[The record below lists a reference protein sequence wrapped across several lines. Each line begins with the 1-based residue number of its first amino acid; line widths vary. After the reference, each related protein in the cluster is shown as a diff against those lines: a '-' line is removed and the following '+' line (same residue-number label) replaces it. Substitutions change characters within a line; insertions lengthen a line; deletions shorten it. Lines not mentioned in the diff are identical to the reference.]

1 MRLLKAV
8 FINRAPFEK
17 LVLDFADENVSVLSG
32 INGRGKTTILSH
44 IVDAFYELAKKGFP
58 SEFEGKGNKFYRV
71 STDLS
76 TINREMPSIV
86 IFKFKCNNNIIEY
99 VDARGVFEETI
110 YNNLLNPY
118 TDIKFSNIQK
128 NLEKNRCCKY
138 LSIKNEKIED
148 IFDNSLLTYFPAY
161 RYELPMYLNEPYK
174 MQLDYNKEMN
184 FTGYLKNPLEV
195 ISDVKEITNWIMD
208 VLLDTYGRRGNSKE
222 IFERI
227 NLILTNI
234 LKSKLDDSILIGV
247 GPRNY
252 GASRVQV
259 IAKNKLNESYPSIFG
274 MSSGELSLVSLF
286 CEILRQA
293 DNVMKVEDDNEKE
306 GLDAT
311 DVSGIVLVDEVDKH
325 LHIKL
330 QKETLPTLFKMFPNV
345 QFIVTSHSPFLN
357 MGLDECDGLKY
368 SIFDLDNEGLRCEP
382 VNNELVKEVYDL
394 ILNQN
399 NNYAIK
405 YQELKDTVE
414 MGSRPL
420 IITEGKTDWKHLV
433 AAKRAL
439 GINYAEL
446 DIEFY
451 EYNDTIGDSKL
462 LTMLENFARIG
473 QSRKIICMFDRDN
486 SSILNKVTDENGN
499 FKRLGKNVYAF
510 AIPAV
515 NTNLY
520 GDEISIEHY
529 YLVDD
534 LTKVDNDGRRLFW
547 GKEFHASGCS
557 TNGEY
562 RTKFSNIQNYAGKAH
577 IIDDKVYKSEDLE
590 EKTNVALTKN
600 RFAEYIYENNEY
612 AHGFDFSNFRMIFDV
627 IQEICA
633 VRDDV

>member
-17 LVLDFADENVSVLSG
+17 LVLDFDDENVSVLSG

-58 SEFEGKGNKFYRV
+58 NEFENKQNKFYRV
-71 STDLS
+71 SSD
-76 TINREMPSIV
+76 INAVDDSKPSIV
-86 IFKFKCNNNIIEY
+86 FFEFKDTENVIEY
-99 VDARGVFEETI
+99 IDVRGK
-110 YNNLLNPY
+110 L
-118 TDIKFSNIQK
+118 
-128 NLEKNRCCKY
+128 
-138 LSIKNEKIED
+138 IED
-148 IFDNSLLTYFPAY
+148 DYQELVDSITTITFSEIKTELENNSCIKYCKIDKAISNKLFANNLLTYFPAY
-161 RYELPMYLNEPYK
+161 RYECPAYLNDIYRLK
-174 MQLDYNKEMN
+174 LNFRKEMS
-184 FTGYLKNPLEV
+184 FSGYLENPLEV
-195 ISDVKEITNWIMD
+195 ITGISEIANWIMD
-208 VLLDTYGRRGNSKE
+208 VVLDVSLYGNEREEHNVLIRQINS
-222 IFERI
+222 II
-227 NLILTNI
+227 TNI
-234 LKSKLDDSILIGV
+234 LHHKFNGYAGVGV

-252 GASRVQV
+252 GAIRLQIIDKDGQQV
-259 IAKNKLNESYPSIFG
+259 YPSVFS
-274 MSSGELSLVSLF
+274 MSAGELSLLCIF
-286 CEILRQA
+286 GEILRQTDRINYIA
-293 DNVMKVEDDNEKE
+293 EKIE
-306 GLDAT
+306 
-311 DVSGIVLVDEVDKH
+311 GIVLVDEIDKH
-325 LHIKL
+325 LHMKL
-330 QKETLPTLFKMFPNV
+330 QKETLPTLFKMFPDI

-394 ILNQN
+394 ILGQN
-399 NNYAIK
+399 ANYATK
-405 YQELKDTVE
+405 YQELKRTIDN
-414 MGSRPL
+414 GNKPL
-420 IITEGKTDWKHLV
+420 IITEGKTDWKHLK
-433 AAKRAL
+433 AAMR
-439 GINYAEL
+439 EL
-446 DIEFY
+446 EITSIDVEFY
-451 EYNDTIGDSKL
+451 EYDDTIGDSKL
-462 LTMLENFARIG
+462 LTMLENFAKTG
-473 QSRKIICMFDRDN
+473 QSRKIIGMFDRDN
-486 SSILNKVTDENGN
+486 SSIMNKVTDENID

-510 AIPAV
+510 VIPAV